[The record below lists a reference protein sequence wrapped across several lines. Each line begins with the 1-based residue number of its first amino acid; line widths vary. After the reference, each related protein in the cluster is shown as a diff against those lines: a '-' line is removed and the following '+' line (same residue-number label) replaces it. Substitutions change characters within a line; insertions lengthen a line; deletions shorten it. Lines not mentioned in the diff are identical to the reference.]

1 MKYFLLI
8 FLFLTYLKSFGQ
20 GGDSKE
26 YSESDRKKIQIAE
39 SFLIKTFNEKFLN
52 DTLEFKGLYKSVIDM
67 VAFEIKHELSRDTSR
82 NMILIFLNGQIV
94 ETEYNTKIT
103 KQNIHDYFKGVS
115 NENIFLN
122 YDYALDL
129 AKRANFEKGT
139 KDWVISIDGVADS
152 VWWTVKSYQEIDSD
166 PVYSANGKDFKV
178 NIRDG
183 KTKISEWIEIE

>member
-8 FLFLTYLKSFGQ
+8 ILFLTYLKSFGQ
-20 GGDSKE
+20 GGDRKT

-39 SFLIKTFNEKFLN
+39 CFLIKTFGEKFLK

-82 NMILIFLNGQIV
+82 NMVLIFLNGESV
-94 ETEYNTKIT
+94 ETKYNTTIT
-103 KQNIHDYFKGVS
+103 KKNVHDYFKGVS
-115 NENIFLN
+115 NENIFFN
-122 YDYALDL
+122 YDYALNL

-139 KDWVISIDGVADS
+139 EDWVISIDGVADS
-152 VWWTVKSYQEIDSD
+152 VWWTVKSYQKIDSD
-166 PVYSANGKDFKV
+166 PVYSAIGKDFKV

-183 KTKISEWIEIE
+183 KTKISEWVEIE

>member
-103 KQNIHDYFKGVS
+103 KRNI
-115 NENIFLN
+115 
-122 YDYALDL
+122 
-129 AKRANFEKGT
+129 
-139 KDWVISIDGVADS
+139 
-152 VWWTVKSYQEIDSD
+152 
-166 PVYSANGKDFKV
+166 
-178 NIRDG
+178 
-183 KTKISEWIEIE
+183 